1 MSGHV
6 GIKCLTLRKISP
18 QGEGTMN
25 LNKADI
31 AQRIAEDCGFM
42 KHEAREILEKLLEI
56 IRKRLIAGGEV
67 MVTGFGKWRVRKKRA
82 RRGRNPR
89 TGEPIVLAA
98 RKIIVWNY
106 SPVLKRSVNGASS
119 SSP

>member
-6 GIKCLTLRKISP
+6 GIKCLIPRKISP

-42 KHEAREILEKLLEI
+42 KHEAREILELLLEI
-56 IRKRLIAGGEV
+56 IKKRLIAGGDV
-67 MVTGFGKWRVRKKRA
+67 MIHRFW
-82 RRGRNPR
+82 
-89 TGEPIVLAA
+89 
-98 RKIIVWNY
+98 
-106 SPVLKRSVNGASS
+106 
-119 SSP
+119 